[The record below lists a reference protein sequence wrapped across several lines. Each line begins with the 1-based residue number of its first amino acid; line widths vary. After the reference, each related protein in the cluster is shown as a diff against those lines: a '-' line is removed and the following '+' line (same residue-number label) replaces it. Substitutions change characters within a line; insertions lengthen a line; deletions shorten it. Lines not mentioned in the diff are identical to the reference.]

1 MESPAI
7 ATLIKMM
14 ETLPEA
20 EQNQVVETVRSY
32 IANLQDEAH
41 WDQLFGQTQ
50 VKLRKAARRA
60 RREIKENRS
69 EPLDLNRL

>member
-1 MESPAI
+1 VVDQVTNTRKVSKKEGSKVDSPAI

-50 VKLRKAARRA
+50 
-60 RREIKENRS
+60 E
-69 EPLDLNRL
+69 